1 MIIHNFNQERKAQ
14 ALKYLQN
21 YPRKQYIDN
30 GNYINVCSHTIS
42 VLDVG
47 IQNNKIYV
55 YQKKKKKSIVLC
67 FLPENDLDVP

>member
-55 YQKKKKKSIVLC
+55 YPN
-67 FLPENDLDVP
+67 FLLLFLVKYN